1 MYSSFEQRIK
11 TAAGAGFLPERT
23 GQPNRRMMMVSK
35 NTAGIHEAVTLLMDD
50 GFDVYLSQQ
59 LPSREQVTQLAIEL
73 LICDLSPQKAAAA
86 DAVAA
91 AAQLLVD
98 AGVQASRILFLV
110 AEPTLAD
117 CLTAG
122 ISAEMLVWPG
132 HAREALLHARRLM
145 RSGASSEAS
154 LAQTSEARHVDSGG
168 NAAAANGVR
177 QFKDLDI
184 DLGRMAVYR
193 DNRQLRLTRTEY
205 ELLLVL
211 LNADGSVLTR
221 DAITERIWGCA
232 MFGNSN
238 TVDVHIKTLRK
249 KLGDNAI
256 FPKYVATV
264 RGAGYRLADERP
276 GQQPRYSAPASAVS
290 V

>member
-1 MYSSFEQRIK
+1 MYNSFEQRI
-11 TAAGAGFLPERT
+11 TTDACYIPESN
-23 GQPNRRMMMVSK
+23 GQPNRRLMIVSK
-35 NTAGIHEAVTLLMDD
+35 NPAALQEAVALLMND

-73 LICDLSPQKAAAA
+73 LICDLSPQKAATV
-86 DAVAA
+86 DAVVA

-98 AGVQASRILFLV
+98 AGVKASRMLFLV

-145 RSGASSEAS
+145 RSTAASSGDPISHDES
-154 LAQTSEARHVDSGG
+154 RQETGG
-168 NAAAANGVR
+168 GGAVAVAGVR

-211 LNADGSVLTR
+211 LDADGSVLTR

-264 RGAGYRLADERP
+264 RGAGYRLADERI
-276 GQQPRYSAPASAVS
+276 GQQPRYSAPVSAVS

>member
-1 MYSSFEQRIK
+1 MFSFEQRV
-11 TAAGAGFLPERT
+11 TAGSGCIPESPE
-23 GQPNRRMMMVSK
+23 QANRRMMLVSK
-35 NTAGIHEAVTLLMDD
+35 NPSGIQEAVTLLMND

-59 LPSREQVTQLAIEL
+59 LPSREQVAQLAIEL
-73 LICDLSPQKAAAA
+73 LVCDLSPLQTAAA

-91 AAQLLVD
+91 AAQLLID
-98 AGVQASRILFLV
+98 AGVEASRTLFLV
-110 AEPTLAD
+110 SEPTLAD
-117 CLTAG
+117 CLTA
-122 ISAEMLVWPG
+122 SVPAEMLVWPG
-132 HAREALLHARRLM
+132 HAREALLHARRLV
-145 RSGASSEAS
+145 R
-154 LAQTSEARHVDSGG
+154 
-168 NAAAANGVR
+168 AAATSDGDPISQGAGAAAGVR

-205 ELLLVL
+205 ELLRVL
-211 LNADGSVLTR
+211 MDANGSVLTR

-264 RGAGYRLADERP
+264 RGAGYRLADEGP
-276 GQQPRYSAPASAVS
+276 GQPARYAAPASAVS